1 VNVSSATDNES
12 CPSSPLEG
20 ERPRRHTL
28 ADQSEKD
35 RPVIE
40 KSVVADEDPD
50 AQYPP
55 GTILGKVLSLAGDA
69 FLLDVDGTIL
79 DIAVSPEDVRVP
91 SSLRRTLALLIAR
104 SGGGVALVSG
114 REIAALD
121 RLFGPLALAVV
132 GCHGAEWRPEPGG
145 PVVARAQPLS
155 DDIRRSLLNL
165 AAAEPRIRVEDKRYT
180 IAFHYRHAPDR
191 GAALE
196 ERLRQYLAPYSGE
209 LRLLRGKSVVEIKS
223 PSFDKGEAI
232 EALMR
237 LPAFVGRRPVF
248 FGDDTTD
255 EDAFAAVRELHGV
268 GISVGRNMPDAELMV
283 PTPKAVRLSL
293 ARLVGCDAERVE

>member
-1 VNVSSATDNES
+1 MSPAGHCTNES
-12 CPSSPLEG
+12 E
-20 ERPRRHTL
+20 
-28 ADQSEKD
+28 
-35 RPVIE
+35 PVKR
-40 KSVVADEDPD
+40 KSGVADDKPEEDGP
-50 AQYPP
+50 Q
-55 GTILGKVLSLAGDA
+55 GTISRKLLSLTGDA

-91 SSLRRTLALLIAR
+91 SSLHRTLVLLVAR

-114 REIAALD
+114 REITALD
-121 RLFGPLALAVV
+121 RLFGPLALTVV

-145 PVVARAQPLS
+145 PIVARAQPLS
-155 DDIRRSLLNL
+155 DDIRHSVLNL
-165 AAAEPRIRVEDKRYT
+165 AAAEPRIRVEDKHYT

-196 ERLRQYLAPYSGE
+196 ERLRRYLAPYAGE
-209 LRLLRGKSVVEIKS
+209 LRLMRGKSVVEIK
-223 PSFDKGEAI
+223 PLSFDKGEAI
-232 EALMR
+232 EALMQ
-237 LPAFVGRRPVF
+237 LPAFAGRRPVF

-283 PTPKAVRLSL
+283 PTPRVVRLLL

>member
-1 VNVSSATDNES
+1 
-12 CPSSPLEG
+12 
-20 ERPRRHTL
+20 
-28 ADQSEKD
+28 
-35 RPVIE
+35 VIE
-40 KSVVADEDPD
+40 KSVAADKDPD

-55 GTILGKVLSLAGDA
+55 GTIFRKVLSLPATHSCWTWTGRFSISRSLPKTCESRPRSVA
-69 FLLDVDGTIL
+69 RSRFS
-79 DIAVSPEDVRVP
+79 SPGLEEAWP
-91 SSLRRTLALLIAR
+91 SSAGAKLPPWIDSSARLRSSSLGATAR
-104 SGGGVALVSG
+104 K
-114 REIAALD
+114 
-121 RLFGPLALAVV
+121 
-132 GCHGAEWRPEPGG
+132 WRPEPGG

-209 LRLLRGKSVVEIKS
+209 LRLLRGKSVVEIKP

-232 EALMR
+232 ETLMR
-237 LPAFVGRRPVF
+237 LPAFAGRRPVF

-293 ARLVGCDAERVE
+293 ARLVGCDAERIE